1 MPTEKNDGNRAPTP
15 RTGRKLGDVVVRL
28 PVLEKESI
36 TAPFDIVSPPPRM
49 FQGEFGASWSVTCA
63 NRETGEKFVILMGG
77 NGLRDQDM
85 HAIGQALAASPAEP
99 FGPVML
105 RSIKVKGRDT
115 WELYDV
121 EESES

>member
-1 MPTEKNDGNRAPTP
+1 MATTKNEGNRPTP
-15 RTGRKLGDVVVRL
+15 RAGRKLGDAVVRL

-36 TAPFDIVSPPPRM
+36 TEPFDIVTPPPRS
-49 FQGEFGASWSVTCA
+49 FHGEFGLSWAVTCA

-85 HAIGQALAASPAEP
+85 AAIGAALVADPSTP

-121 EESES
+121 EDSES